1 MSDMAE
7 SDLRIGPI
15 RIDDELAARLREES
29 ARHWK
34 LLLAIGLLCEV
45 TGIYSILVPI
55 VASISVT
62 VLVGWALLIA
72 GVVQLGHMLRRGL
85 AWDGNVLW
93 RLLVGVLTIIA
104 GAWILLA
111 PLTGT
116 ITLTVVLVAW
126 FWAIGVT
133 RLLAWWRMRGADYNW
148 LNGLNGAVSILLG
161 IFIWVN
167 LPSSATW
174 AIGLLVGID
183 LLFAGA
189 GLIMAAMSGRQLAR
203 MS

>member
-1 MSDMAE
+1 VSDIAGQ
-7 SDLRIGPI
+7 RIGPI
-15 RIDDELAARLREES
+15 RIDSELTARVREES

-45 TGIYSILVPI
+45 TGIYAILVPI

-62 VLVGWALLIA
+62 VLVGWALLFA
-72 GVVQLGHMLRRGL
+72 GVIQLGHIVRREL
-85 AWDGNVLW
+85 AWDWDVLW
-93 RLLVGVLTIIA
+93 RLLVAVLTVIA
-104 GAWILLA
+104 GGWILLA

-126 FWAIGVT
+126 FWAVGVT
-133 RLLAWWRMRGADYNW
+133 RLLAWWRLRGLEYNW
-148 LNGLNGAVSILLG
+148 VNALSGAVSLILG
-161 IFIWVN
+161 IFIWAD

-174 AIGLLVGID
+174 AIGLLVGIE

-189 GLIMAAMSGRQLAR
+189 GLIMAAMAGRQLAR
-203 MS
+203 TR